1 MAGRS
6 GFTLIEVLVV
16 IATIGIFIGLVLP
29 AVQAARRIQ
38 CTNNVKQIGPA
49 ALDYESTNGT
59 LPASNIVNRNRL
71 LPTSNTTQLPTW
83 SADPNVCLRAP
94 KFAH

>member
-71 LPTSNTTQLPTW
+71 LLRRTRRNRRLGPPTRTC
-83 SADPNVCLRAP
+83 A
-94 KFAH
+94 